1 MHLFYKTVNW
11 VQVRKQVL
19 LYVYI
24 DWRHYG
30 VLTSI
35 QDGEHHFS
43 LNNALV

>member
-1 MHLFYKTVNW
+1 MHLFYNTVYS
-11 VQVRKQVL
+11 VQVHKKVL

-24 DWRHYG
+24 AWRHYT

-35 QDGEHHFS
+35 QAGEKYFS